1 MMLFLS
7 IFWLAWTLF
16 VAGLGVTAIAD
27 TGRTWGP
34 TQAIGLAVG
43 LIALYF
49 WVPLGS
55 LFAIGTSVGALTL
68 ARGEKRRLALQG

>member
-1 MMLFLS
+1 MMFFLS
-7 IFWLAWTLF
+7 ICWFAWTLF

-34 TQAIGLAVG
+34 AQAFGLTAG
-43 LIALYF
+43 LLALYF

-55 LFAIGTSVGALTL
+55 LFTLGAAVGALTL
-68 ARGEKRRLALQG
+68 ARGEKKRLALEG